1 LVGTLH
7 YARHFALLAS
17 AAAVLTASH
26 GVAAHGPMV
35 SFAVYG
41 AVHASTIVIALRASP
56 AMWRRLSFIAIAA
69 ALSTLSALLGVAGS
83 HFLTA
88 LPGTAAPCL
97 LLTLSSGIG
106 AACYASLIRY
116 FWIPSLT
123 FRTGVLLTFSCMAAA
138 IAAFLIAVFFLNG
151 AGGLWFALWW
161 WFAFS
166 VGLWQYGG
174 GRRVFR
180 RGIL

>member
-7 YARHFALLAS
+7 YARHFTLLAS
-17 AAAVLTASH
+17 AAAVLAASR
-26 GVAAHGPMV
+26 GLAAHGPMV

-41 AVHASTIVIALRASP
+41 AVHASTIVVALRTAP
-56 AMWRRLSFIAIAA
+56 AMWRALSFVAIAA
-69 ALSTLSALLGVAGS
+69 ALSTLSALFSVTGS
-83 HFLTA
+83 HFLT

-97 LLTLSSGIG
+97 LLTLSSGLG

-116 FWIPSLT
+116 FWMPSLT
-123 FRTGVLLTFSCMAAA
+123 FRAGVCLTFSCMAAT

-161 WFAFS
+161 WCAFS
-166 VGLWQYGG
+166 VSLRQHGG
-174 GRRVFR
+174 DR
-180 RGIL
+180 